1 MHRQHFVGLTTEQAE
16 NSFSNDELS
25 MLTFGNTKEA
35 NAYRELL
42 AYRRQ
47 QVLSEQKDEEVM
59 VTV

>member
-1 MHRQHFVGLTTEQAE
+1 MQRQHFVGLTPEQSE

-47 QVLSEQKDEEVM
+47 VLSEHKDEEV
-59 VTV
+59 TV